1 MGLGCVKWNLVLA
14 FIIPILLLFLTHSL
28 ASLVFGKIKT
38 NVKILWCDSDSSR
51 VASISIKTS
60 YFNFLFSPVHCCRFV
75 CWVFSSAYHSPCNV
89 VHVIPSFLRF
99 LKETH
104 VLVEKKNYLQKIPS
118 IKTKNSPFKTNA
130 VLSDSVD
137 VIQICFVF
145 IGSPVAR

>member
-1 MGLGCVKWNLVLA
+1 MGCGCVKWNLVFA

-28 ASLVFGKIKT
+28 ASPVFGKIKT

-51 VASISIKTS
+51 VASISVKTS
-60 YFNFLFSPVHCCRFV
+60 YFNFLLSPVHCCRFV

-104 VLVEKKNYLQKIPS
+104 VLWLGKKLF
-118 IKTKNSPFKTNA
+118 TKNSIHKNQE
-130 VLSDSVD
+130 LSVQNECGPKWQRRCHSNLLRFYWLSS
-137 VIQICFVF
+137 C
-145 IGSPVAR
+145 